1 MYLEIVTPGE
11 KIFEGE
17 VVTATFPGTHGSF
30 QIMNNHA
37 PLISIL
43 GKGDLRY
50 TEDKQKEQMIT
61 VDGGVVEV
69 LHNKVVVLAE
79 KIVD

>member
-1 MYLEIVTPGE
+1 MYLEIVTPDE

-17 VVTATFPGTHGSF
+17 VVTATFPGSHGSF
-30 QIMNNHA
+30 QILNNHA

-43 GKGDLRY
+43 GKGDVRY
-50 TEDKQKEQMIT
+50 KEDNKKEQVLS

-79 KIVD
+79 KTSD

>member
-1 MYLEIVTPGE
+1 MYLEIVTPDE

-17 VVTATFPGTHGSF
+17 VESATFPGSHGSF
-30 QIMNNHA
+30 QILNNHA
-37 PLISIL
+37 PLISSL
-43 GKGDLRY
+43 GKGDVRY
-50 TEDKQKEQMIT
+50 TEEKKKEEFIT